1 MGQRPGEGDGAG
13 GDLADPDG
21 GRHWGSDHG
30 HAVADAVLAVYVL
43 HSAHHTGQ
51 TLPHGDDE
59 EGPIRQH
66 LVVLV
71 VMDQLVVDKPGEP
84 GRWVTH
90 CAAGQG
96 HALAVRIVNVTGEA
110 GYPSGS

>member
-1 MGQRPGEGDGAG
+1 MRQRPGEGDGAG

-43 HSAHHTGQ
+43 HSAHHTRQ

-84 GRWVTH
+84 GRGVAH
-90 CAAGQG
+90 CAAGQS
-96 HALAVRIVNVTGEA
+96 HTLAVRIVNVTGEA